1 LSLSSYFSSAQTLY
15 KKRLQYLESRIS
27 QSSCVPKRDF
37 TAYFDDAE
45 RFNEQ
50 KCLAL
55 FRFKMED
62 INTMVELLGLN
73 GMTFRLSNRAK
84 YTGKEGFLVLLAHL
98 TRASEFVGLIEEGF
112 TYGSVPAGSQLANEI
127 FGLTDLLLLF
137 CRVSFRQLEIFSRIN
152 NLTFQARTTSLQN
165 RYSYLNAVR
174 RSISASSTP

>member
-1 LSLSSYFSSAQTLY
+1 MSLSSYFSSAQTLY

-73 GMTFRLSNRAK
+73 DMTFRLSNRTK
-84 YTGKEGFLVLLAHL
+84 YTGKEGFGKGVK
-98 TRASEFVGLIEEGF
+98 GGK
-112 TYGSVPAGSQLANEI
+112 GNSVKIVVDRNTTLCEI
-127 FGLTDLLLLF
+127 
-137 CRVSFRQLEIFSRIN
+137 I
-152 NLTFQARTTSLQN
+152 
-165 RYSYLNAVR
+165 
-174 RSISASSTP
+174 